1 MYTYR
6 EDSVKLI
13 EGLKKYDEKHQRF
26 SFVSDVADLTALVA
40 TTTTEPQQ
48 ATAGKER
55 RPSIAA
61 QANDLMWLSNKLDKF
76 EPLMW
81 WASGYLIAMR
91 IIQTS
96 MMVFITNPSLQ
107 ASVASLIALVG
118 VCAQRNATPYRRPS
132 DNDAALVAG
141 WLVFVWC
148 SFLLVRYSGAFD
160 DRHGPVLGGVL
171 IVVTVVML
179 GEMLRSLVVDVHK
192 ANGMKPFEASRDV
205 EVDSPE
211 DEAQQA
217 AEAEESE
224 LCVEAANAGG
234 AVTADGESSP
244 CAPSTP
250 NSSWGMGL
258 LEMCGAAEETGSDDT
273 TAEALVEKLRG
284 ELAGKNAEI
293 AKLRD
298 ENSTRE

>member
-1 MYTYR
+1 MEDAEKVLTTATPITHSHTGVPLIFFVVMYTYR

-107 ASVASLIALVG
+107 ASVASLIWNCWAS
-118 VCAQRNATPYRRPS
+118 PS
-132 DNDAALVAG
+132 
-141 WLVFVWC
+141 
-148 SFLLVRYSGAFD
+148 
-160 DRHGPVLGGVL
+160 
-171 IVVTVVML
+171 
-179 GEMLRSLVVDVHK
+179 
-192 ANGMKPFEASRDV
+192 
-205 EVDSPE
+205 
-211 DEAQQA
+211 
-217 AEAEESE
+217 
-224 LCVEAANAGG
+224 
-234 AVTADGESSP
+234 
-244 CAPSTP
+244 
-250 NSSWGMGL
+250 
-258 LEMCGAAEETGSDDT
+258 
-273 TAEALVEKLRG
+273 
-284 ELAGKNAEI
+284 
-293 AKLRD
+293 
-298 ENSTRE
+298 